1 MGKRKNSQSEQDK
14 SSLPTSGTE
23 KPSTKPP
30 PPPPAAIAAA
40 AAAIAAAAATA
51 GGDDLYTKSKIY
63 GEVVKQLRDGASP
76 STVFQMSNEPQPL
89 DLRKKTDKDR
99 LCTNAST
106 SSSSSRANKDS
117 VRKPRTARKRKS
129 TELPSTSS
137 TCSSQP
143 QIPLSHFFKTTPRSP
158 EIPDS
163 PQISSSEAIS
173 NVEKNATASILYSLL
188 QKGKSPSSTMPAA
201 SNPSSSVFPK
211 NDNYPLVNPH
221 QTGNQR
227 TDVSLAQQALV
238 NNQQMPA
245 PSNSNSSISSKNDSY
260 QLVNLLQIGNQRT
273 DVSLA
278 QQALVNNQ
286 QMPAPSNLNP
296 SMFPQNDNYL
306 LLSLRKVEIPRTDV
320 TLTDQAPVNNQQM
333 PAPSNPNSSI
343 SSKNDNYPL
352 VNPHQTGNQRTDV
365 SLTQQALVNNQQM
378 PAPSNPN
385 SSMFPQN
392 DNYLLLTLRKVGI
405 PRTGV
410 SLTDQALVNN
420 QQMPGPSN
428 SNSSISSKNDNY
440 QLVNLLQI
448 GNQRTDV
455 SLAQQALVNNQQMP
469 APSNSNSSIFS
480 KNDNYPLVNPP
491 QTGNQRTD
499 VSLAQQALVNKQ
511 QMPAPSNSNSSIFS
525 KNDNYQLVNLLQIG
539 NQRNDVSL
547 AQQALVN
554 NQQMPAPSNSNS
566 SIFSKNDNYPLVN
579 PQQTGNQRSDV
590 SLAQQA
596 LVNKQQMPAASNPS
610 NSIFPKNDNYPL
622 VSVHQTGNERTDVTL
637 AEQASVVK
645 PHPIR
650 VDAFQHPI
658 PFSSAFASYI
668 AGMQHG
674 VHLPPSLSNF
684 QQSMNIPNCSARDIS
699 SVDDY
704 CGTTSKMNFSVNLY
718 LAMRMF
724 VDALV
729 QADNY
734 IIGYSG
740 YSICHLCGEKFNI
753 YLLFIYHTVV
763 HCCEI
768 LEFEKHNFVIWN
780 LFVADYI
787 SVVNYA
793 IPMPFEIML
802 SMEQMRSRQ
811 NLTSSDKLRND
822 PIRSQRGKENEC
834 ITERDERFTSG
845 TSESEHQ
852 KHHINI
858 SYLLQCML
866 AGCSQTQ
873 TAPECFK
880 NASSP
885 TTIQEH
891 NLSFANINQ
900 LKRATTTLAT
910 NAACFFVHF
919 DGCSIID
926 SVSMI
931 SVSEYYC
938 KYDSFLPDDCCIT
951 LMIEDGSNFD
961 GNFEAV
967 LHSSTVMES
976 NYTAN
981 ATSNYVNTG
990 SIDGTNKRSDSGGVS
1005 QTDHQQSGFLPYC
1018 GERSIHLTQASEQ
1031 LPPEQ
1036 STVNSNSTETKQNSR
1051 KRRGRIPKAQLSK
1064 QQKSNQQIA
1073 SSDQSKEAVTVQN
1086 CEEKDAVVKNAHENL
1101 PNANSSQLA
1110 FHSNN
1115 TSPQTNYSNNQLNNS
1130 GITCPALT
1138 EPDASNK
1145 KRLSDAL
1152 ANAYQLKAYYDA
1164 LFQRNIN
1171 DHSPSVFTRNQ
1182 NCVLPVTSSMEY
1194 NYTANATSNY
1204 ANDGSNSGGLPRSD
1218 NLLPR
1223 FHPYSDDRSR
1233 RSKLLK
1239 AACPQKQM
1247 ENQQSA
1253 LSDQP
1258 NSHFPYKVCSICT
1271 FRAFYNAFP
1280 PPNFNEYLQRALSC
1294 NQNCVLPVV
1303 TDPKV
1308 SISSNNLPVITS
1320 SANNSQSMPLASRA
1334 CENTYSNNQK
1344 KSTETQWGMG
1354 LTTKDKAFSDTLQ
1367 VEMPPPPS
1375 GLANYMSSQN
1385 NTIQAVNSS
1394 TIDLQSAQSRPSGAN
1409 TLACNN
1415 NFMMPKLNNNF
1426 QPHGTSANPLN
1437 WERVFSGFPFF
1448 KCYVCNASFGDYYA
1462 FKMHAQLHSKPIQ
1475 TDMISNFLGTSAML
1489 QNSAFSPPGASSVAL
1504 PRSNYPPYYKQSN
1517 IIGGHEQMPL
1527 GKPNYPMLNSE
1538 LYSAFT
1544 NFQQGGG
1551 AGNLRYGNPSPVMA
1565 QANFPNYGQDGI
1577 VNQKGIYGQQPSVAS
1592 DILNPQNANASSF
1605 PGLG

>member
-1 MGKRKNSQSEQDK
+1 
-14 SSLPTSGTE
+14 
-23 KPSTKPP
+23 
-30 PPPPAAIAAA
+30 
-40 AAAIAAAAATA
+40 
-51 GGDDLYTKSKIY
+51 
-63 GEVVKQLRDGASP
+63 
-76 STVFQMSNEPQPL
+76 
-89 DLRKKTDKDR
+89 
-99 LCTNAST
+99 
-106 SSSSSRANKDS
+106 
-117 VRKPRTARKRKS
+117 
-129 TELPSTSS
+129 
-137 TCSSQP
+137 
-143 QIPLSHFFKTTPRSP
+143 
-158 EIPDS
+158 
-163 PQISSSEAIS
+163 
-173 NVEKNATASILYSLL
+173 
-188 QKGKSPSSTMPAA
+188 
-201 SNPSSSVFPK
+201 
-211 NDNYPLVNPH
+211 
-221 QTGNQR
+221 
-227 TDVSLAQQALV
+227 
-238 NNQQMPA
+238 
-245 PSNSNSSISSKNDSY
+245 
-260 QLVNLLQIGNQRT
+260 
-273 DVSLA
+273 
-278 QQALVNNQ
+278 
-286 QMPAPSNLNP
+286 
-296 SMFPQNDNYL
+296 
-306 LLSLRKVEIPRTDV
+306 
-320 TLTDQAPVNNQQM
+320 
-333 PAPSNPNSSI
+333 
-343 SSKNDNYPL
+343 
-352 VNPHQTGNQRTDV
+352 
-365 SLTQQALVNNQQM
+365 
-378 PAPSNPN
+378 
-385 SSMFPQN
+385 
-392 DNYLLLTLRKVGI
+392 
-405 PRTGV
+405 
-410 SLTDQALVNN
+410 
-420 QQMPGPSN
+420 
-428 SNSSISSKNDNY
+428 
-440 QLVNLLQI
+440 
-448 GNQRTDV
+448 
-455 SLAQQALVNNQQMP
+455 
-469 APSNSNSSIFS
+469 
-480 KNDNYPLVNPP
+480 
-491 QTGNQRTD
+491 
-499 VSLAQQALVNKQ
+499 
-511 QMPAPSNSNSSIFS
+511 
-525 KNDNYQLVNLLQIG
+525 
-539 NQRNDVSL
+539 
-547 AQQALVN
+547 
-554 NQQMPAPSNSNS
+554 
-566 SIFSKNDNYPLVN
+566 
-579 PQQTGNQRSDV
+579 
-590 SLAQQA
+590 
-596 LVNKQQMPAASNPS
+596 MPAASNPS

-622 VSVHQTGNERTDVTL
+622 
-637 AEQASVVK
+637 VVK

-668 AGMQHG
+668 A
-674 VHLPPSLSNF
+674 
-684 QQSMNIPNCSARDIS
+684 
-699 SVDDY
+699 
-704 CGTTSKMNFSVNLY
+704 VNLY

-1152 ANAYQLKAYYDA
+1152 ANAYQL
-1164 LFQRNIN
+1164 N
-1171 DHSPSVFTRNQ
+1171 
-1182 NCVLPVTSSMEY
+1182 MEY

-1565 QANFPNYGQDGI
+1565 QANFPNYGQNGI

>member
-1 MGKRKNSQSEQDK
+1 MGRRKNSQSEQDK

-23 KPSTKPP
+23 KQSTKPP
-30 PPPPAAIAAA
+30 PPPPPGAVAAA

-51 GGDDLYTKSKIY
+51 AGDDLYTKTKIY
-63 GEVVKQLRDGASP
+63 DEVVKQLRDGASP
-76 STVFQMSNEPQPL
+76 STVLQLSNEPQPL
-89 DLRKKTDKDR
+89 DLTKKTDKVR
-99 LCTNAST
+99 SYTYAST
-106 SSSSSRANKDS
+106 SSSSRANKNS
-117 VRKPRTARKRKS
+117 VRQSHTARKRKS

-137 TCSSQP
+137 THSSQP
-143 QIPLSHFFKTTPRSP
+143 QIPLSHFFKMTPCSP
-158 EIPDS
+158 EAPRFS
-163 PQISSSEAIS
+163 NPEATS
-173 NVEKNATASILYSLL
+173 NVENNTNASILSNLL
-188 QKGKSPSSTMPAA
+188 QKNTSPSSTMPAA
-201 SNPSSSVFPK
+201 SNPSSSISSK
-211 NDNYPLVNPH
+211 NDNYPLVNLH

-245 PSNSNSSISSKNDSY
+245 SSNSSSSIFSKNDNNPLVNLHQTGNQRTDVSLAQQALLINQQMPAPYNPNSSIFSKNDNYPLMPAASNPSSSISSKNDNY
-260 QLVNLLQIGNQRT
+260 PLVNQHQTGNQRT

-286 QMPAPSNLNP
+286 QMPAS
-296 SMFPQNDNYL
+296 
-306 LLSLRKVEIPRTDV
+306 
-320 TLTDQAPVNNQQM
+320 
-333 PAPSNPNSSI
+333 
-343 SSKNDNYPL
+343 
-352 VNPHQTGNQRTDV
+352 
-365 SLTQQALVNNQQM
+365 
-378 PAPSNPN
+378 
-385 SSMFPQN
+385 
-392 DNYLLLTLRKVGI
+392 
-405 PRTGV
+405 
-410 SLTDQALVNN
+410 
-420 QQMPGPSN
+420 
-428 SNSSISSKNDNY
+428 SNSS
-440 QLVNLLQI
+440 
-448 GNQRTDV
+448 
-455 SLAQQALVNNQQMP
+455 
-469 APSNSNSSIFS
+469 SSIFS
-480 KNDNYPLVNPP
+480 KNDNNPLVNLH

-499 VSLAQQALVNKQ
+499 VSLAQQALLINQ
-511 QMPAPSNSNSSIFS
+511 QMPAPYNPNSSIFS
-525 KNDNYQLVNLLQIG
+525 KNDNYPL
-539 NQRNDVSL
+539 
-547 AQQALVN
+547 
-554 NQQMPAPSNSNS
+554 MPAPYNPNS

-579 PQQTGNQRSDV
+579 LHQTGNQRADV

-596 LVNKQQMPAASNPS
+596 LLMNQQMPAASNPS
-610 NSIFPKNDNYPL
+610 SSIFPKIDSYPL
-622 VSVHQTGNERTDVTL
+622 
-637 AEQASVVK
+637 VVK

-650 VDAFQHPI
+650 FDAFQHAI

-668 AGMQHG
+668 AGIQHG

-684 QQSMNIPNCSARDIS
+684 QQSMNIPNCSARDKS

-704 CGTTSKMNFSVNLY
+704 YGTSSKMNFSVNLH

-734 IIGYSG
+734 ITGHSG

-763 HCCEI
+763 HCCEV
-768 LEFEKHNFVIWN
+768 LEVEKHNFVIWN
-780 LFVADYI
+780 LFVADYV
-787 SVVNYA
+787 SVVKYS
-793 IPMPFEIML
+793 IPTPFEIML
-802 SMEQMRSRQ
+802 SMEQTRGRQ
-811 NLTSSDKLRND
+811 NPTSSDKQLSDRK
-822 PIRSQRGKENEC
+822 RSQSGIENKC
-834 ITERDERFTSG
+834 VTERDERFTSG

-873 TAPECFK
+873 TAPECLKQK
-880 NASSP
+880 NIFTNTNTASYPFIHHLSVGRIANSP
-885 TTIQEH
+885 LH
-891 NLSFANINQ
+891 RRNSL
-900 LKRATTTLAT
+900 
-910 NAACFFVHF
+910 
-919 DGCSIID
+919 
-926 SVSMI
+926 
-931 SVSEYYC
+931 
-938 KYDSFLPDDCCIT
+938 
-951 LMIEDGSNFD
+951 IEDGSNFA
-961 GNFEAV
+961 GNFETV

-990 SIDGTNKRSDSGGVS
+990 SVDGTNKRSDNGRVS

-1018 GERSIHLTQASEQ
+1018 GERSIRLTQASEQ

-1036 STVNSNSTETKQNSR
+1036 SNVNSNLAETKQNSR

-1064 QQKSNQQIA
+1064 QQKSDQQIA

-1086 CEEKDAVVKNAHENL
+1086 CEENDAVAKNAHENL
-1101 PNANSSQLA
+1101 PNANSSKLA

-1115 TSPQTNYSNNQLNNS
+1115 TSPQTNSSNQLNNS
-1130 GITCPALT
+1130 GITYPVLI

-1145 KRLSDAL
+1145 KSYSDVL
-1152 ANAYQLKAYYDA
+1152 AHAYQLKAYYDA
-1164 LFQRNIN
+1164 LLQRNIN
-1171 DHSPSVFTRNQ
+1171 DHLPSAFTRNQ
-1182 NCVLPVTSSMEY
+1182 NCVLPVTPSMEY
-1194 NYTANATSNY
+1194 NYTANAMSNY

-1223 FHPYSDDRSR
+1223 FHPYSDDRSK

-1239 AACPQKQM
+1239 SACPQKQM

-1258 NSHFPYKVCSICT
+1258 NSHCPYKVCSICT

-1280 PPNFNEYLQRALSC
+1280 PPNFNEYLQRVLSC
-1294 NQNCVLPVV
+1294 NQNFVLPVV

-1320 SANNSQSMPLASRA
+1320 NANNSQSMPLASRA

-1344 KSTETQWGMG
+1344 KSTETHWGMG
-1354 LTTKDKAFSDTLQ
+1354 LTTKDKAFSDTLK
-1367 VEMPPPPS
+1367 VEIPPPPS

-1385 NTIQAVNSS
+1385 TMQAVNSP
-1394 TIDLQSAQSRPSGAN
+1394 TIDLQPAQSRPSGAN
-1409 TLACNN
+1409 PLACNN
-1415 NFMMPKLNNNF
+1415 NFVMPKLNNNF
-1426 QPHGTSANPLN
+1426 QPHGTSANSLN

-1448 KCYVCNASFGDYYA
+1448 TCYVCNANFGDYYA
-1462 FKMHAQLHSKPIQ
+1462 FKMHSQLHSKPIQ
-1475 TDMISNFLGTSAML
+1475 PDMISNFLGTSAML
-1489 QNSAFSPPGASSVAL
+1489 QNSAFAPLGASSVAL

-1517 IIGGHEQMPL
+1517 IIGGHGQMPL

-1538 LYSAFT
+1538 FYSAFT

-1551 AGNLRYGNPSPVMA
+1551 AGNFRYGNPPPVMA
-1565 QANFPNYGQDGI
+1565 QVNFPNYGQNSI
-1577 VNQKGIYGQQPSVAS
+1577 VNQKGIYGQQPSVVS